1 MYSLIKVILAASN
14 STRAIVVALIV
25 LFVLVFLI
33 YNLIFLKFFRLWLQA
48 KLSCA
53 DVKFPELIGMYLR
66 RSDYQTIVLCKITAI
81 QGGLSLTTR
90 DLESHYLAGGQVANV
105 VRAMILAQ
113 KKKIDLSWE
122 AATTIDL
129 EGRDVL
135 REVQSQGDA
144 NEGQQTEE
152 RPLCFGDVG
161 RALSTIKNAGQ
172 AEFGETIADVV
183 AQGEFIDEGSK
194 VEIVEID
201 GDKIIVRP
209 VHY

>member
-48 KLSCA
+48 KLSRA
-53 DVKFPELIGMYLR
+53 DVKFFELIGMTLR
-66 RSDYQTIVLCKITAI
+66 KVDTRTIVLCKITAV
-81 QGGLSLTTR
+81 QAGLTLTTQ
-90 DLESHYLAGGQVANV
+90 DLESHFLAGGNVPKV

-122 AATTIDL
+122 EATTIDL

-172 AEFGETIADVV
+172 AEFGETIAGVV

>member
-1 MYSLIKVILAASN
+1 MYSLINVILAASN
-14 STRAIVVALIV
+14 STRAIGVALLLIV
-25 LFVLVFLI
+25 VLVVIVAFLM
-33 YNLIFLKFFRLWLQA
+33 FLKFFRLWLQA
-48 KLSCA
+48 KLSRA
-53 DVKFPELIGMYLR
+53 DVNLFELIGMWLR
-66 RSDYQTIVLCKITAI
+66 KVDTRTIVLCKITAV
-81 QGGLSLTTR
+81 QAGVTLTTQ
-90 DLESHYLAGGQVANV
+90 DLESHFLAGGNVPKV
-105 VRAMILAQ
+105 VRAIILA
-113 KKKIDLSWE
+113 KRKKINLSWE
-122 AATTIDL
+122 DATTIDL
-129 EGRDVL
+129 EGRDVF

-161 RALSTIKNAGQ
+161 RALSTIKNGGQ

-183 AQGEFIDEGSK
+183 AHGKFINEGSK